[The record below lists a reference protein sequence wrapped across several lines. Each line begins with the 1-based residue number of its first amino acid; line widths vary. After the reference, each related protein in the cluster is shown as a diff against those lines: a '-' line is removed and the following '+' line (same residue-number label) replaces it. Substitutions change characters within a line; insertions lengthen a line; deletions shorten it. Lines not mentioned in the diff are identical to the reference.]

1 MEIIDGKICLT
12 FEELTGRIMTT
23 ANLNN
28 LVRRNK
34 VKQVQK
40 GGNGRVALYELDSL
54 ALKWRTE
61 VYKRYPDLQ
70 EQAESREFIDTVEP
84 DGAALNFYQ
93 TYTLADGRH
102 LPEDKVLEYASNA
115 AIMIAFRRCWDA
127 HVSKRQRTGKKA
139 VAGKEFWARAAAA
152 LPRLSDRFPHSLPG
166 SPRRLQMKCAE
177 YVRDGYVC
185 FISGKFLNGNAGK
198 VLTDEQTGYLATL
211 ISNPNNVQDTVVAK
225 AYNVKARALG
235 WKEITAAAVGVWRE
249 KLQLEA
255 AAGRL
260 GVTNFRNRKTMQVKR
275 SRPTAPFLMCSL
287 DGWTVE
293 LLYQKTK
300 TDSKGHNITT
310 YTNRLTIVVVLDPCV
325 DYPMGYAVGDHECP
339 ELIKA
344 ALRNAAIHSRELTG
358 EMLRYN
364 QVQSDRYAIKTMT
377 DLYAVLGD
385 KVIPAQAH
393 NAKSKPVEPYFKHL
407 NMTYCQLFPNWAG
420 YGVTTDPMRQPNS
433 EALNKRRHSFPDE
446 AGLRAQIDEIM
457 RLERAQKIGK
467 LMEKLA
473 KLKPEHRLP
482 MSREMYLLNF
492 GAETGFKNVLE
503 GCGLRPTI
511 LGVKRDYDC
520 FDLTFRDHA
529 SERWTVKY
537 DPEDLTQV
545 LAVNEAGTR
554 RYMLEE
560 KYVQP
565 MALADRKPGDAEQ
578 LQRVRDFN
586 KELEAETARR
596 MGDHFEG
603 ARRVIERAAELPIH
617 GTPALGACMEDRLML
632 TDSRGQHK
640 DNRSRKRLAAAD
652 IGSHTV
658 AELKVEALEVET
670 VEVPVTRQGDAVES
684 VKVNDYSIF

>member
-1 MEIIDGKICLT
+1 METINGTICISHA
-12 FEELTGRIMTT
+12 ELTGRIITT
-23 ANLNN
+23 ANLNA
-28 LVRRNK
+28 LVRKNQ
-34 VKQVQK
+34 VKQMRK
-40 GGNGRVALYELDSL
+40 GGNGRTALYAVESL
-54 ALKWRTE
+54 PLKWRTE

-70 EQAESREFIDTVEP
+70 EQADSREFIDTVEP
-84 DGAALNFYQ
+84 DGKALSFYQ
-93 TYTLADGRH
+93 DYKLSDWRN
-102 LPEDKVLEYASNA
+102 LPDDKVLEYASNA
-115 AIMIAFRRCWDA
+115 AIMNAFRRRWEA
-127 HVSKRQRTGKKA
+127 HVSKRQRSGKRTTLA
-139 VAGKEFWARAAAA
+139 KEFWSRAAAA
-152 LPRLSDRFPHSLPG
+152 LPRLADHFPHSLPG
-166 SPRRLQMKCAE
+166 SPRRLQMKFAE
-177 YVRDGYVC
+177 YVSSGYEC

-225 AYNVKARALG
+225 FYNAKARMLG

-260 GVTNFRNRKTMQVKR
+260 GVTSFRANKTMQVKR

-293 LLYQKTK
+293 LLYQKTR
-300 TDSKGHNITT
+300 TDKKGHNVTT

-344 ALRNAAIHSRELTG
+344 ALRNAAIHSREITG

-364 QVQSDRYAIKTMT
+364 QVQSDRYAIKSMT
-377 DLYAVLGD
+377 ELYAVLGD

-393 NAKSKPVEPYFKHL
+393 NAKAKPVEPYFNHL
-407 NMTYCQLFPNWAG
+407 NTTYCQLCPNWSG
-420 YGVTTDPMRQPNS
+420 FGVTTNPKRQPNS

-446 AGLRAQIDEIM
+446 ARLRAQIDEMM
-457 RLERAQKIGK
+457 RLERQQKIGK

-473 KLKPEHRLP
+473 NLKPEHRLP

-511 LGVKRDYDC
+511 LGMKRDYDC

-537 DPEDLTQV
+537 DPDDLHEV
-545 LAVNEAGTR
+545 LAVSEDGTR

-578 LQRVRDFN
+578 LQRVHDYN
-586 KELEAETARR
+586 KALEAETGRR
-596 MGDHFEG
+596 LADHFED

-617 GTPALGACMEDRLML
+617 GTPALGACIEDRLLL

-652 IGSHTV
+652 I
-658 AELKVEALEVET
+658 EALEVET
-670 VEVPVTRQGDAVES
+670 VEIPVTRQGDEVEN
-684 VKVNDYSIF
+684 VIVNDYSIF

>member
-1 MEIIDGKICLT
+1 METINGTICISHA
-12 FEELTGRIMTT
+12 ELTGRIITT
-23 ANLNN
+23 ANLNA
-28 LVRRNK
+28 LVRKNQ
-34 VKQVQK
+34 VKQMRK
-40 GGNGRVALYELDSL
+40 GGNGRTALYAVESL
-54 ALKWRTE
+54 PLKWRTE

-70 EQAESREFIDTVEP
+70 EQADSREFIDTVEP
-84 DGAALNFYQ
+84 DGKALSFYQ
-93 TYTLADGRH
+93 DYKLSDGRN
-102 LPEDKVLEYASNA
+102 LPDDKVLEYASNA
-115 AIMIAFRRCWDA
+115 AIMNAFRRRWEA
-127 HVSKRQRTGKKA
+127 HVSKRQRSGKRTTLA
-139 VAGKEFWARAAAA
+139 KEFWSRAAAA
-152 LPRLSDRFPHSLPG
+152 LPRLADHFPHSLPG
-166 SPRRLQMKCAE
+166 SPRRLQMKFAE
-177 YVRDGYVC
+177 YVSSGYEC

-225 AYNVKARALG
+225 FYNAKARMLG

-260 GVTNFRNRKTMQVKR
+260 GVTSFRANKTMQVKR

-293 LLYQKTK
+293 LLYQKTR
-300 TDSKGHNITT
+300 TDKKGHNVTT

-344 ALRNAAIHSRELTG
+344 ALRNAAIHSREITG

-364 QVQSDRYAIKTMT
+364 QVQSDRYAIKSMT
-377 DLYAVLGD
+377 ELYAVLGD

-393 NAKSKPVEPYFKHL
+393 NAKAKPVEPYFNHL
-407 NMTYCQLFPNWAG
+407 NTTYCQLCPNWSG
-420 YGVTTDPMRQPNS
+420 FGVTTNPKRQPNS

-446 AGLRAQIDEIM
+446 AGLRAQIDEMM
-457 RLERAQKIGK
+457 RLERQQKIGK

-473 KLKPEHRLP
+473 NLKPEHRLP

-492 GAETGFKNVLE
+492 GAETGFKNVLD

-511 LGVKRDYDC
+511 LGMKRDYDC

-537 DPEDLTQV
+537 DPDDLHEV
-545 LAVNEAGTR
+545 LAVSEDGTR

-578 LQRVRDFN
+578 LQRVHDYN
-586 KELEAETARR
+586 KALEAETGRR
-596 MGDHFEG
+596 LADHFED

-617 GTPALGACMEDRLML
+617 GTPALGACIEDRLLL

-652 IGSHTV
+652 I
-658 AELKVEALEVET
+658 EALEVET
-670 VEVPVTRQGDAVES
+670 VEIPVTRQGDEVEN
-684 VKVNDYSIF
+684 VTVNDYSIF

>member
-1 MEIIDGKICLT
+1 MEIINGTLCISHA
-12 FEELTGRIMTT
+12 ELTGRIITT
-23 ANLNN
+23 ANLKA
-28 LVRRNK
+28 LVRK
-34 VKQVQK
+34 GQVKQVVK
-40 GGNGRVALYELDSL
+40 GGNGRQAWYAVDSF

-61 VYKRYPDLQ
+61 VYKRYPDAK
-70 EQAESREFIDTVEP
+70 EQAESREFMNTVEP
-84 DGAALNFYQ
+84 DGAAFDFFQ
-93 TYTLADGRH
+93 TYTLSDGRN
-102 LPEDKVLEYASNA
+102 LPEDKVLEYSANA
-115 AIMIAFRRCWDA
+115 AIMNAFRRCWDA
-127 HVSKRQRTGKKA
+127 HVSKRQRSGKRTTLA
-139 VAGKEFWARAAAA
+139 KEFWTRAAAA
-152 LPRLSDRFPHSLPG
+152 LPRLADSFPHSLPG
-166 SPRRLQMKCAE
+166 SPRRLSMKCAE
-177 YVRDGYVC
+177 YVREGYAC
-185 FISGKFLNGNAGK
+185 FISGRFLNGNAGK
-198 VLTDEQTGYLATL
+198 VLTDEQVGYLATL

-225 AYNVKARALG
+225 AYNAKARLLG

-260 GVTNFRNRKTMQVKR
+260 GVTNFRNHKTMQVKR

-293 LLYQKTK
+293 LLYQKTR
-300 TDSKGHNITT
+300 TDKKGHNVTT

-344 ALRNAAIHSRELTG
+344 ALRNAAVHSRELTG
-358 EMLRYN
+358 QMLRYN
-364 QVQSDRYAIKTMT
+364 QVQSDRYAISCMK
-377 DLYAVLGD
+377 DLYAILGD

-393 NAKSKPVEPYFKHL
+393 NAKAKPVEPYFNHL
-407 NMTYCQLFPNWAG
+407 NTTYCQLCANWGG
-420 YGVTTDPMRQPNS
+420 YGVTTNPKRQPNS
-433 EALNKRRHSFPDE
+433 EALNRRRHSFPDE
-446 AGLRAQIDEIM
+446 AGVRAQIDEMM
-457 RLERAQKIGK
+457 RLERKQKIGK

-473 KLKPEHRLP
+473 NLKPEHTLP

-529 SERWTVKY
+529 SERWTVRY
-537 DPEDLTQV
+537 DPDDLHDV
-545 LAVNEAGTR
+545 LAVSEDGTH

-578 LQRVRDFN
+578 LQRVRDYN
-586 KELEAETARR
+586 VALEAETGRR
-596 MGDHFEG
+596 LAHHYEG
-603 ARRVIERAAELPIH
+603 AKRTIERTRELPIY
-617 GTPALGACMEDRLML
+617 GTPALGACLEDKLML

-652 IGSHTV
+652 I
-658 AELKVEALEVET
+658 EALEVET
-670 VEVPVTRQGDAVES
+670 VEIPVTRQGDAVEAYQ
-684 VKVNDYSIF
+684 VNDYSIF

>member
-1 MEIIDGKICLT
+1 MSMETINGTICISHA
-12 FEELTGRIMTT
+12 ELTGRIITT
-23 ANLNN
+23 ANLNA
-28 LVRRNK
+28 LVRKNQ
-34 VKQVQK
+34 VKQMRK
-40 GGNGRVALYELDSL
+40 GGNGRTALYAVESL
-54 ALKWRTE
+54 PLKWRTE

-70 EQAESREFIDTVEP
+70 EQADSREFIDTVEP
-84 DGAALNFYQ
+84 DGKALSFYQ
-93 TYTLADGRH
+93 DYKLSDGRN
-102 LPEDKVLEYASNA
+102 LPDDKVLEYASNA
-115 AIMIAFRRCWDA
+115 AIMNAFRRRWEA
-127 HVSKRQRTGKKA
+127 HVSKRQRSGKRTTLA
-139 VAGKEFWARAAAA
+139 KEFWSRAAAA
-152 LPRLSDRFPHSLPG
+152 LPRLADHFPHSLPG
-166 SPRRLQMKCAE
+166 SPRRLQMKFAE
-177 YVRDGYVC
+177 YVSSGYEC

-225 AYNVKARALG
+225 FYNAKARMLG

-260 GVTNFRNRKTMQVKR
+260 GVTSFRANKTMQVKR

-293 LLYQKTK
+293 LLYQKTR
-300 TDSKGHNITT
+300 TDKKGHNVTT

-344 ALRNAAIHSRELTG
+344 ALRNAAIHSREITG

-364 QVQSDRYAIKTMT
+364 QVQSDRYAIKSMT
-377 DLYAVLGD
+377 ELYAVLGD

-393 NAKSKPVEPYFKHL
+393 NAKAKPVEPYFNHL
-407 NMTYCQLFPNWAG
+407 NTTYCQLCPNWSG
-420 YGVTTDPMRQPNS
+420 FGVTTNPKRQPNS
-433 EALNKRRHSFPDE
+433 EALNKRRHCFPDE
-446 AGLRAQIDEIM
+446 AGLRAQIDEMM
-457 RLERAQKIGK
+457 RLERQQKIGK

-473 KLKPEHRLP
+473 NLKPEHRLP

-511 LGVKRDYDC
+511 LGMKRDYDC

-537 DPEDLTQV
+537 DPDDLHEV
-545 LAVNEAGTR
+545 LAVSEDGTR

-578 LQRVRDFN
+578 LQRVHDYN
-586 KELEAETARR
+586 KALEAETGRR
-596 MGDHFEG
+596 LADHFED

-617 GTPALGACMEDRLML
+617 GTPALGACIEDRLLL

-652 IGSHTV
+652 I
-658 AELKVEALEVET
+658 EALEVET
-670 VEVPVTRQGDAVES
+670 VEIPVTRQGDEVEN
-684 VKVNDYSIF
+684 VTVNDYSIF

>member
-1 MEIIDGKICLT
+1 MSMETINGTICISHA
-12 FEELTGRIMTT
+12 ELTGRIITT
-23 ANLNN
+23 ANLNA
-28 LVRRNK
+28 LVRKNQ
-34 VKQVQK
+34 VKQMRK
-40 GGNGRVALYELDSL
+40 GGNGRTALYAVESL
-54 ALKWRTE
+54 PLKWRTE

-70 EQAESREFIDTVEP
+70 EQADSREFIDTVEP
-84 DGAALNFYQ
+84 DGKALSFYQ
-93 TYTLADGRH
+93 DYKLSDGRN
-102 LPEDKVLEYASNA
+102 LPDDKVLEYASNA
-115 AIMIAFRRCWDA
+115 AIMNAFRRRWEA
-127 HVSKRQRTGKKA
+127 HVSKRQRSGKRTTLA
-139 VAGKEFWARAAAA
+139 KEFWSRAAAA
-152 LPRLSDRFPHSLPG
+152 LPRLADHFPHSLPG
-166 SPRRLQMKCAE
+166 SPRRLQMKFAE
-177 YVRDGYVC
+177 YVSSGYEC

-225 AYNVKARALG
+225 FYNAKARMLG

-260 GVTNFRNRKTMQVKR
+260 GVTSFRANKTMQVKR

-293 LLYQKTK
+293 LLYQKTR
-300 TDSKGHNITT
+300 TDKKGHNVTT

-344 ALRNAAIHSRELTG
+344 ALRNAAIHSREITG

-364 QVQSDRYAIKTMT
+364 QVQSDRYAIKSMT
-377 DLYAVLGD
+377 ELYAVLGD

-393 NAKSKPVEPYFKHL
+393 NAKAKPVEPYFNHL
-407 NMTYCQLFPNWAG
+407 NTTYCQLCPNWSG
-420 YGVTTDPMRQPNS
+420 FGVTTNPKRQPNS

-446 AGLRAQIDEIM
+446 AGLRAQIDEMM
-457 RLERAQKIGK
+457 RLERQQKIGK

-473 KLKPEHRLP
+473 NLKPEHRLP

-511 LGVKRDYDC
+511 LGMKRDYDC

-537 DPEDLTQV
+537 DPDDLHEV
-545 LAVNEAGTR
+545 LAVSEDGTR

-578 LQRVRDFN
+578 LQRVHDYN
-586 KELEAETARR
+586 KALEAETGRR
-596 MGDHFEG
+596 LADHFED

-617 GTPALGACMEDRLML
+617 GTPALGACIEDRLLL

-652 IGSHTV
+652 I
-658 AELKVEALEVET
+658 EALEVET
-670 VEVPVTRQGDAVES
+670 VEIPVTRQGDEVENLT
-684 VKVNDYSIF
+684 VNDYSIF

>member
-1 MEIIDGKICLT
+1 METINGTICISHA
-12 FEELTGRIMTT
+12 ELTGRIITT
-23 ANLNN
+23 ANLNA
-28 LVRRNK
+28 LVRKNQ
-34 VKQVQK
+34 VKQMRK
-40 GGNGRVALYELDSL
+40 GGNGRTALYAVESL
-54 ALKWRTE
+54 PLKWRTE

-70 EQAESREFIDTVEP
+70 EQADSREFIDTVEP
-84 DGAALNFYQ
+84 DGKALSFYQ
-93 TYTLADGRH
+93 DYKLSDGRN
-102 LPEDKVLEYASNA
+102 LPDDKVLEYASNA
-115 AIMIAFRRCWDA
+115 AIMNAFRRRWEA
-127 HVSKRQRTGKKA
+127 HVSKRQRSGKRTTLA
-139 VAGKEFWARAAAA
+139 KEFWSRAAVA
-152 LPRLSDRFPHSLPG
+152 LPRLADHFPHSLPG
-166 SPRRLQMKCAE
+166 SPRRLQMKFAE
-177 YVRDGYVC
+177 YVSSGYEC

-225 AYNVKARALG
+225 FYNAKARMLG

-260 GVTNFRNRKTMQVKR
+260 GVTSFRANKTMQVKR

-293 LLYQKTK
+293 LLYQKTR
-300 TDSKGHNITT
+300 TDKKGHNVTT

-344 ALRNAAIHSRELTG
+344 ALRNAAIHSREITG

-364 QVQSDRYAIKTMT
+364 QVQSDRYAIKSMT
-377 DLYAVLGD
+377 ELYAVLGD

-393 NAKSKPVEPYFKHL
+393 NAKAKPVEPYFNHL
-407 NMTYCQLFPNWAG
+407 NTTYCQLCPNWSG
-420 YGVTTDPMRQPNS
+420 FGVTTNPKRQPNS

-446 AGLRAQIDEIM
+446 AGLRAQIDEMM
-457 RLERAQKIGK
+457 RLERQQKIGK

-473 KLKPEHRLP
+473 NLKPEHRLP

-511 LGVKRDYDC
+511 LGMKRDYDC

-537 DPEDLTQV
+537 DPDDLHEV
-545 LAVNEAGTR
+545 LAVSEDGTR

-578 LQRVRDFN
+578 LQRVHDYN
-586 KELEAETARR
+586 KALEAETGRR
-596 MGDHFEG
+596 LADHFED

-617 GTPALGACMEDRLML
+617 GTPALGACIEDRLLL

-652 IGSHTV
+652 I
-658 AELKVEALEVET
+658 EALEVET
-670 VEVPVTRQGDAVES
+670 VEIPVTRQGDEVEN
-684 VKVNDYSIF
+684 VTVNDYSIF

>member
-1 MEIIDGKICLT
+1 METINGTICISHA
-12 FEELTGRIMTT
+12 ELTGRIITT
-23 ANLNN
+23 ANLNA
-28 LVRRNK
+28 LVRKNQ
-34 VKQVQK
+34 VKQMRK
-40 GGNGRVALYELDSL
+40 GGNGRTALYAVESL
-54 ALKWRTE
+54 PLKWRTE

-70 EQAESREFIDTVEP
+70 EQADSREFIDTVEP
-84 DGAALNFYQ
+84 DGKALSFYQ
-93 TYTLADGRH
+93 DYKLSDGRN
-102 LPEDKVLEYASNA
+102 LPDDKVLEYASNA
-115 AIMIAFRRCWDA
+115 AIMNAFRRRWEA
-127 HVSKRQRTGKKA
+127 HVSKRQRSGKRTTLA
-139 VAGKEFWARAAAA
+139 KEFWSRAAAA
-152 LPRLSDRFPHSLPG
+152 LPRLADHFPHSLPG
-166 SPRRLQMKCAE
+166 SPRRLQMKFAE
-177 YVRDGYVC
+177 YVSSGYEC

-225 AYNVKARALG
+225 FYNAKARMLG

-260 GVTNFRNRKTMQVKR
+260 GVTSFRANKTMQVKR

-293 LLYQKTK
+293 LLYQKTR
-300 TDSKGHNITT
+300 TDKKGHNVTT

-344 ALRNAAIHSRELTG
+344 ALRNAAIHSREITG

-364 QVQSDRYAIKTMT
+364 QVQSDRYAIKSMT
-377 DLYAVLGD
+377 ELYAVLGD

-393 NAKSKPVEPYFKHL
+393 NAKAKPVEPYFNHL
-407 NMTYCQLFPNWAG
+407 NTTYCQLCPNWSG
-420 YGVTTDPMRQPNS
+420 FGVTTNPKRQPNS

-446 AGLRAQIDEIM
+446 AGLRAQIDEMM
-457 RLERAQKIGK
+457 RLERQQKIGK

-473 KLKPEHRLP
+473 NLKPEHRLP

-511 LGVKRDYDC
+511 LGMKRDYDC

-537 DPEDLTQV
+537 DPDDLHEV
-545 LAVNEAGTR
+545 LAVSEDGTR

-578 LQRVRDFN
+578 LQRVHDYN
-586 KELEAETARR
+586 KALEAETGRR
-596 MGDHFEG
+596 LADHFED

-617 GTPALGACMEDRLML
+617 GTPSLGACIEDRLLL

-652 IGSHTV
+652 I
-658 AELKVEALEVET
+658 EALEVET
-670 VEVPVTRQGDAVES
+670 VEIPVTRQGDEVEN
-684 VKVNDYSIF
+684 VTVNDYSIF

>member
-1 MEIIDGKICLT
+1 METINGTICISHA
-12 FEELTGRIMTT
+12 ELTGRIITT
-23 ANLNN
+23 ANLNA
-28 LVRRNK
+28 LVRKNQ
-34 VKQVQK
+34 VKQMRK
-40 GGNGRVALYELDSL
+40 GGNGRTALYAVESL
-54 ALKWRTE
+54 PLKWRTE

-70 EQAESREFIDTVEP
+70 EQADSREFIDTVEP
-84 DGAALNFYQ
+84 DGKALSFYQ
-93 TYTLADGRH
+93 DYKLSDGRN
-102 LPEDKVLEYASNA
+102 LPDDKVLEYASNA
-115 AIMIAFRRCWDA
+115 AIMNAFRRRWEA
-127 HVSKRQRTGKKA
+127 HVSKRQRSGKRTTLA
-139 VAGKEFWARAAAA
+139 KEFWSRAAAA
-152 LPRLSDRFPHSLPG
+152 LPRLADHFPHSLPG
-166 SPRRLQMKCAE
+166 SPRRLQMKFAE
-177 YVRDGYVC
+177 YVSSGYEC

-225 AYNVKARALG
+225 FYNAKARMLG

-260 GVTNFRNRKTMQVKR
+260 GVTSFRANKTMQVKR

-293 LLYQKTK
+293 LLYQKTR
-300 TDSKGHNITT
+300 TDKKGHNVTT

-344 ALRNAAIHSRELTG
+344 ALRNAAIHSREITG

-364 QVQSDRYAIKTMT
+364 QVQSDRYAIKSMT
-377 DLYAVLGD
+377 ELYAVLGD

-393 NAKSKPVEPYFKHL
+393 NAKAKPVEPYFNHL
-407 NMTYCQLFPNWAG
+407 NTTYCQLCPNWSG
-420 YGVTTDPMRQPNS
+420 FGVTTNPKRQPNS
-433 EALNKRRHSFPDE
+433 EALNKHRHSFPDE
-446 AGLRAQIDEIM
+446 AGLRAQIDEMM
-457 RLERAQKIGK
+457 RLERQQKIGK

-473 KLKPEHRLP
+473 NLKPEHRLP

-511 LGVKRDYDC
+511 LGMKRDYDC

-537 DPEDLTQV
+537 DPDDLHEV
-545 LAVNEAGTR
+545 LAVSEDGTR

-578 LQRVRDFN
+578 LQRVHDYN
-586 KELEAETARR
+586 KALEAETGRR
-596 MGDHFEG
+596 LADHFED

-617 GTPALGACMEDRLML
+617 GTPALGACIEDRLLL

-652 IGSHTV
+652 I
-658 AELKVEALEVET
+658 EALEVET
-670 VEVPVTRQGDAVES
+670 VEIPVTRQGDEVEN
-684 VKVNDYSIF
+684 VTVNDYSIF

>member
-1 MEIIDGKICLT
+1 METINGTICISHA
-12 FEELTGRIMTT
+12 ELTGRIITT
-23 ANLNN
+23 ANLNA
-28 LVRRNK
+28 LVRKNQ
-34 VKQVQK
+34 VKQMRK
-40 GGNGRVALYELDSL
+40 GGNGRTALYAVESL
-54 ALKWRTE
+54 PLKWRTE

-70 EQAESREFIDTVEP
+70 EQADSREFIDTVEP
-84 DGAALNFYQ
+84 DGKALSFYQ
-93 TYTLADGRH
+93 DYKLSDGRN
-102 LPEDKVLEYASNA
+102 LPDDKVLEYASNA
-115 AIMIAFRRCWDA
+115 AIMNAFRRRWEA
-127 HVSKRQRTGKKA
+127 HVSKRQRSGKRTTLA
-139 VAGKEFWARAAAA
+139 KEFWSRAAAA
-152 LPRLSDRFPHSLPG
+152 LPRLADHFPHSLPG
-166 SPRRLQMKCAE
+166 SPRRLQMKFAE
-177 YVRDGYVC
+177 YVSSGYEC

-225 AYNVKARALG
+225 FYNAKARMLG

-260 GVTNFRNRKTMQVKR
+260 GVTSFRANKTMQVKR

-293 LLYQKTK
+293 LLYQKTR
-300 TDSKGHNITT
+300 TDKKGHNVTT

-344 ALRNAAIHSRELTG
+344 ALRNAAIHSREITG

-364 QVQSDRYAIKTMT
+364 QVQSDHYAIKSMT
-377 DLYAVLGD
+377 ELYAVLGD

-393 NAKSKPVEPYFKHL
+393 NAKAKPVEPYFNHL
-407 NMTYCQLFPNWAG
+407 NTTYCQLCPNWSG
-420 YGVTTDPMRQPNS
+420 FGVTTNPKRQPNS

-446 AGLRAQIDEIM
+446 VGLRAQIDEMM
-457 RLERAQKIGK
+457 RLERQQKIGK

-473 KLKPEHRLP
+473 NLKPEHRLP

-511 LGVKRDYDC
+511 LGMKRDYDC

-537 DPEDLTQV
+537 DPDDLHEV
-545 LAVNEAGTR
+545 LAVSEDGTR

-578 LQRVRDFN
+578 LQRVHDYN
-586 KELEAETARR
+586 KALEAETGRR
-596 MGDHFEG
+596 LADHFED

-617 GTPALGACMEDRLML
+617 GTPALGACIEDRLLL

-652 IGSHTV
+652 I
-658 AELKVEALEVET
+658 EALEVET
-670 VEVPVTRQGDAVES
+670 VEIPVTRQGNEVEN
-684 VKVNDYSIF
+684 VTVNDYSIF